1 MYTYYFFFYRE
12 DLVKTL
18 SRAGNELDVKTLLKN
33 LQLTLE
39 FENQLLKRFAY
50 MVNILNAFVFIK
62 CLILILRSFI
72 GETTSSISKFLT

>member
-1 MYTYYFFFYRE
+1 MSTVTNNNFIINFFRE

-18 SRAGNELDVKTLLKN
+18 SRTGNELDVKTLLKN

-50 MVNILNAFVFIK
+50 MVNILNMFA
-62 CLILILRSFI
+62 LI
-72 GETTSSISKFLT
+72 